1 MNEKSINEATTSPTI
16 FSKMIDGD
24 IPVDM
29 VYEDDECICIRDIAP
44 QAPTHLLII
53 PRKPIPRLADA
64 SLEDKA
70 LLGHLMLKVGDI
82 AKQAG
87 VEEAFRV
94 IINNGAN
101 AGQTVFHLHLHLL
114 AGKTFSEG
122 MV

>member
-1 MNEKSINEATTSPTI
+1 MTEETI
-16 FSKMIDGD
+16 FTKIINGD
-24 IPVDM
+24 IPADK

-64 SLEDKA
+64 TEEDQA
-70 LLGHLMLKVGDI
+70 LLGHLMLRVGDI
-82 AKQAG
+82 AREAG
-87 VEEAFRV
+87 VDGAFRLIV
-94 IINNGAN
+94 NNGAN
-101 AGQTVFHLHLHLL
+101 AGQTVFHLHIHLL